1 VWRRIRIGVLLVV
14 LVIAAG
20 ESWSDRFITT
30 RWTNTLWI
38 GLFPID
44 GDGHPATGR
53 YIEALDRG
61 QFTAIEEFVRREAA
75 RFGQT
80 IDEPVRVELYP
91 AVGAPPPQLDP
102 DAGMASRLWWN
113 LQLLYY
119 SWRMGRDALAD
130 IRIFV
135 IYHDPEV
142 TPSVPHSLGLQ
153 KGLVGVV
160 YAFAAPAMDATN
172 NIVIAHE
179 LLHTLGASDKYDPA
193 SGLPE
198 FPDGYGEP
206 GAEPRYP
213 QQYAEIMAGKTALD
227 ADEAEMPGS
236 LDEAVVGYLTAQ
248 EIGWLR

>member
-1 VWRRIRIGVLLVV
+1 MWRRIRIGILLFV

-20 ESWSDRFITT
+20 ETWSDRFITT
-30 RWTNTLWI
+30 SWTNTLWI
-38 GLFPID
+38 GLFPVD
-44 GDGHPATGR
+44 GDGYPATGR

-61 QFTAIEEFVRREAA
+61 QFGAIEEFFRHEAA
-75 RFGQT
+75 SFGQT

-91 AVGAPPPQLDP
+91 AVDEPPPQLDR
-102 DAGMASRLWWN
+102 DAGVASRLWWT
-113 LQLLYY
+113 LQMRYY

-135 IYHDPEV
+135 IYHDPQE

-160 YAFAAPAMDATN
+160 YAFASPAMDATN

-179 LLHTLGASDKYDPA
+179 VLHTLGAGDKYDPA
-193 SGLPE
+193 SGLPV

-213 QQYAEIMAGKTALD
+213 QQYAEIMAGKTALGAND
-227 ADEAEMPGS
+227 AEMPGS
-236 LDEAVVGYLTAQ
+236 LDEAVVGHLTAK
-248 EIGWLR
+248 EIGWLQ